1 MINNLESF
9 LPEEFIN
16 NAYSLKHLG
25 INEYAWDRN
34 YILKVI
40 NYLWEKK
47 TIILGG
53 DVYTLSDGVLKAAY
67 ANWYFNVDLVDT
79 MEHNVNH
86 SVETAI
92 KYINNYSDKYNS
104 YYSLIIRRT

>member
-67 ANWYFNVDLVDT
+67 GNWYFNVDLVDT

-92 KYINNYSDKYNS
+92 KYINNYSNKYNS

>member
-16 NAYSLKHLG
+16 HAYSLKHLG
-25 INEYAWDRN
+25 FNEYAWDQN

-40 NYLWEKK
+40 HYLWEKK
-47 TIILGG
+47 IIILGG
-53 DVYTLSDGVLKAAY
+53 DVYTRSNGVLEMAY
-67 ANWYFNVDLVDT
+67 ANWYFNVDLADT

-86 SVETAI
+86 SVETAM
-92 KYINNYSDKYNS
+92 KYINNYSDKNNS
-104 YYSLIIRRT
+104 YYSLVIRGT